1 KTKTGAFSY
10 SSYDEIYHHVF
21 VHSAI
26 EHSGYLIYE
35 VHGKEHLL
43 VVVNAKSEPYQF
55 ENAGNLAM
63 LVTNS
68 RSKED

>member
-1 KTKTGAFSY
+1 M
-10 SSYDEIYHHVF
+10 
-21 VHSAI
+21 HSAI
-26 EHSGYLIYE
+26 EHSGCLIYE
-35 VHGKEHLL
+35 VHGEEHLL

-68 RSKED
+68 RSKEDKCVR